1 MGRELETCSGNK
13 VENWL
18 RTTRVDVRDL
28 LRRPSPWQK
37 APSLVTGFRSACAG
51 LLLALAACST
61 PPPAPN
67 SPPSARPAAPATQA
81 VPHEALNPDVR
92 PDTVRS
98 TICVPGYTASVRP
111 STSFT
116 TGVKRKLLREAGL
129 PPDAA
134 STYELDHRVPL
145 ALGGHPRAQANL
157 QLQHWDGPV
166 GAKAKDRLER
176 RLQTL
181 VCAGSVPLDEARSA
195 IYWDWPAAHRR
206 YMPK

>member
-1 MGRELETCSGNK
+1 MPETHNVPSA
-13 VENWL
+13 
-18 RTTRVDVRDL
+18 TRQKSPFPVD
-28 LRRPSPWQK
+28 
-37 APSLVTGFRSACAG
+37 AFRAACAG
-51 LLLALAACST
+51 ILIALAACGT
-61 PPPAPN
+61 P
-67 SPPSARPAAPATQA
+67 SQPPSPAQSPRFAPATQA

-116 TGVKRKLLREAGL
+116 TGVKRKLLRQAGL
-129 PPDAA
+129 PPDAT

-145 ALGGHPRAQANL
+145 ALGGHPRALANL
-157 QLQHWDGPV
+157 QLQRWDGGD
-166 GAKAKDRLER
+166 GAKVKDTLER

-181 VCAGSVPLDEARSA
+181 VCAGGVPLDEARSA

-206 YMPK
+206 YLPK

>member
-1 MGRELETCSGNK
+1 MSATYFSTPIPRQKT
-13 VENWL
+13 
-18 RTTRVDVRDL
+18 
-28 LRRPSPWQK
+28 PSVV
-37 APSLVTGFRSACAG
+37 ACFRIGCAG
-51 LLLALAACST
+51 LLVALAACGT
-61 PPPAPN
+61 PPQPPSPAP
-67 SPPSARPAAPATQA
+67 SPRSSASATQA
-81 VPHEALNPDVR
+81 VPPVALNPDVR
-92 PDTVRS
+92 AETIQA

-129 PPDAA
+129 PPDAT

-145 ALGGHPRAQANL
+145 ALGGHPRALANL
-157 QLQHWDGPV
+157 QLQRWDGSD
-166 GAKAKDRLER
+166 GAKVKDTLER

-206 YMPK
+206 YLPK